1 MITGP
6 GMADKAKQNTAD
18 TASITAARG
27 LFAAYGDAITRL
39 DGALGAP
46 FSAAVDLVMKAGGH
60 VVVCGMGKSGLIGRK
75 IAATLASTGTPS
87 LFLHP
92 AEAIH
97 GDLGMVRRG
106 DVVVLISNSG
116 ETEEIVRLLPAF
128 QRLEARI
135 IAMTASSSSSLANA
149 AEITLDI
156 SVDREACPLNL
167 APTTSALNTLVLGD
181 AIAVALME
189 ARGFEEADFARTHPG
204 GSLGRRLLTRVRDAM
219 RTDNLPFVAPDMPV
233 QDAIIT
239 MTEGRLGMALVGT
252 PDALSGI
259 LTDGDLRRLVM
270 RGADLAT
277 TPVSEAASAN
287 PLTIDGDLQITEMDE
302 CHYHEMMVHV
312 PLASRPPGAGAL
324 MPPGKTCPQCT
335 ESKSSTLSLTQACLP
350 GTRRRSSNPCG
361 SGRRQRNIRY
371 MSKTPSGS

>member
-1 MITGP
+1 MPDNSQHDSNAAAAIG
-6 GMADKAKQNTAD
+6 
-18 TASITAARG
+18 AARG
-27 LFAAYGDAITRL
+27 LFTAYTDAITRL

-46 FSAAVDLVMKAGGH
+46 FAAAVDLVMKAGGH

-97 GDLGMVRRG
+97 GDLGMVRSG
-106 DVVVLISNSG
+106 DVVILISNSG

-135 IAMTASSSSSLANA
+135 IAMTASANSSLSNA

-181 AIAVALME
+181 AIAVSLME

-204 GSLGRRLLTRVRDAM
+204 GALGRRLLTRVRDAM
-219 RTDNLPFVAPDMPV
+219 RTDNLPFVDPEMPV
-233 QDAIIT
+233 QDAIIA
-239 MTEGRLGMALVGT
+239 MTEGRLGMALVGS

-259 LTDGDLRRLVM
+259 LTDGDLRRLLM
-270 RGADLAT
+270 RGADLAG
-277 TPVSEAASAN
+277 TPVRDVASPN
-287 PLTIDGDLQITEMDE
+287 PLTIAGDLLMADAEARMQEARVQCLVVTDADGRVEGVVQIFE
-302 CHYHEMMVHV
+302 
-312 PLASRPPGAGAL
+312 
-324 MPPGKTCPQCT
+324 
-335 ESKSSTLSLTQACLP
+335 
-350 GTRRRSSNPCG
+350 
-361 SGRRQRNIRY
+361 
-371 MSKTPSGS
+371 